1 MSNKDRTQLPEKV
14 LTGLRKAL
22 RKLVESSADNNESLV
37 IADKDGNIKIVP
49 AKELM
54 ILYDRE
60 IYKRKKELD
69 QALNSYNKISI
80 NAFYFLSEDETSSLI
95 LYSSY

>member
-49 AKELM
+49 AKEL
-54 ILYDRE
+54 LP
-60 IYKRKKELD
+60 LV
-69 QALNSYNKISI
+69 QNN
-80 NAFYFLSEDETSSLI
+80 
-95 LYSSY
+95 

>member
-22 RKLVESSADNNESLV
+22 RRLVESSADNNESLV

-49 AKELM
+49 AKEL
-54 ILYDRE
+54 LP
-60 IYKRKKELD
+60 LV
-69 QALNSYNKISI
+69 QNN
-80 NAFYFLSEDETSSLI
+80 
-95 LYSSY
+95 